1 MNESC
6 EREIEFCSS
15 HFYEIDLESIFSIPF
30 DIISNILSKES
41 LQMKDEE
48 SLYEIISSK
57 SKSKQNE
64 DSQFFSLFS
73 YVRFEYLST
82 KSMKSFIEMINA
94 SFDFLTF
101 PIWRSLC
108 HRLSLSVSIDFSNDG
123 FYDQFSSVVCRFDPN
138 SNSKQDGIISYLAKR
153 FGGHVIDRNIVSI
166 TASSIADPQSYPL
179 RHVADFENQSC
190 FATKDEANSWICYD
204 FKDIQIKVTHYSIRS
219 RRDANAHHLRFWT
232 LEGSK
237 DGLKWVKIDD
247 RQNDTS
253 LNSQGAISVFSLSES
268 FQEAFRMIRVRQ
280 TGKSSSNSDY
290 LIVNTI
296 DFFGVLKEA
305 KH

>member
-1 MNESC
+1 
-6 EREIEFCSS
+6 
-15 HFYEIDLESIFSIPF
+15 LESIFSIPI

-57 SKSKQNE
+57 SKQNE
-64 DSQFFSLFS
+64 DSQFFSLFEF
-73 YVRFEYLST
+73 VRFEYLST
-82 KSMKSFIEMINA
+82 KSMKSFIEIINS

-108 HRLSLSVSIDFSNDG
+108 HRLSLSVSIDFSNDR
-123 FYDQFSSVVCRFDPN
+123 FCDQFSSVVCQFDPN
-138 SNSKQDGIISYLAKR
+138 SNSKQDGIISYLTKR
-153 FGGHVIDRNIVSI
+153 YGGHVIDRNIVSI
-166 TASSIADPQSYPL
+166 TASSIAEVQSYPL
-179 RHVADFENQSC
+179 RHVADFQNQSM
-190 FATKDEANSWICYD
+190 FYTNNETNSWICYD

-219 RRDANAHHLRFWT
+219 RRDSNDHHLRFWT
-232 LEGSK
+232 LEGSI

-253 LNSQGAISVFSLSES
+253 LNSQGAISIFSISES
-268 FQEAFRMIRVRQ
+268 FEEAFRMIRIRQ
-280 TGKSSSNSDY
+280 TGKSSSNNDY
-290 LIVNTI
+290 LVVNAI
-296 DFFGVLKEA
+296 EFFGVLKEP